1 MIGFLLQANW
11 QQLEQRIGSERVS
24 NVLWFAGIIICTLLL
39 KRPVSKLIA
48 RLGCVIANRFSDK
61 RHGQLFQSL
70 IVKPVEVLVITILFY
85 VAVNQL
91 SVFLH
96 QVIFRRM
103 HADKVVEIRV
113 SDVADKLFLFLII
126 LFLVWTVSRILDFIF
141 HVIISGATSEHN
153 REKEQLLPLLK
164 EVVKIVIWTIGIF
177 WLLGSVF
184 NVNIPALITGLGIG
198 GVAIALAAKESV
210 ENFFASFTILTDK
223 PFQTGES
230 IKLGSLG
237 GKVEHIGFR
246 STRLRSA
253 DGSLFII
260 PNKKLVNEN
269 LENLTQRDT
278 SGVKVTLH
286 IKYGLAP
293 EKLDRF
299 LEELKLMLR
308 EFKDVIDPVSV
319 TLETFGENAFQIV
332 MNYHLPEPMTGGVAA
347 GDIKQAI
354 NVKAYAIAS
363 KYVMAPGDSGK
374 AISKADQKEGESPVG
389 ESEDL

>member
-1 MIGFLLQANW
+1 MLGFLLQTDW

-24 NVLWFAGIIICTLLL
+24 NILWFAGIVIGTLVL

-70 IVKPVEVLVITILFY
+70 IIRPVEVLVITILLY

-126 LFLVWTVSRILDFIF
+126 LFLVWTLSRILDFIF
-141 HVIISGATSEHN
+141 HVIISKATSEHN

-223 PFQTGES
+223 PFQTGDT

-246 STRLRSA
+246 STRLRNA

-269 LENLTQRDT
+269 VENLTQRDT
-278 SGVKVTLH
+278 SGVKVVLH

-293 EKLDRF
+293 EKLDSF
-299 LEELKLMLR
+299 IEELKVMLR
-308 EFKDVIDPVSV
+308 ESSNVIDPVSV

-332 MNYHLPEPMTGGVAA
+332 LHYHLPEPVPGGAAA
-347 GDIKQAI
+347 GDIKQNI

-363 KYVMAPGDSGK
+363 KYMMASEESGK
-374 AISKADQKEGESPVG
+374 VIQEPEQKEGEATRS
-389 ESEDL
+389 ENEDL